1 MQPIIFYYILINAAA
16 FIIYGADK
24 FFAKKGMRRIPEKT
38 LIPAAA
44 IGGAFGAYAGMQIF
58 RHKTKHAKFN
68 ISIPVLMAVHLGMLA
83 YLFKEP

>member
-1 MQPIIFYYILINAAA
+1 MQPIILYYIAINAAA
-16 FIIYGADK
+16 FIMYGADK
-24 FFAKKGMRRIPEKT
+24 FFAKKDMWRIPEKT
-38 LIPAAA
+38 LILAAA

-83 YLFKEP
+83 YLFMEP